1 MQNILTIRV
10 GDILEMKKNHP
21 CGERTFKVLRVGS
34 DVKIMCTGCSR
45 TLTLERI
52 KLEKLIKKIISK
64 EEENG

>member
-52 KLEKLIKKIISK
+52 KLEKLIKKVISK